1 MCITPSVDEANA
13 IKVGDPE
20 EEDVFMG
27 ALNSK
32 PHLEKVRR
40 YIEYA
45 VEDGG
50 QAREFPVQSSVA
62 MFCAILCKFGGP
74 AWAASDNQL
83 GTP

>member
-1 MCITPSVDEANA
+1 MCITPSVDEAKA

-50 QAREFPVQSSVA
+50 QAREFVSRTKQGGRSIGPLPGFTS
-62 MFCAILCKFGGP
+62 CLWKFREP
-74 AWAASDNQL
+74 EQ
-83 GTP
+83 

>member
-1 MCITPSVDEANA
+1 MNRLVAEAKA

-40 YIEYA
+40 YMDYA

-50 QAREFPVQSSVA
+50 QGRELSAVIVLHYDLIISSTE
-62 MFCAILCKFGGP
+62 ILYI
-74 AWAASDNQL
+74 DNRIL
-83 GTP
+83 

>member
-1 MCITPSVDEANA
+1 MCVTPSVDEANA
-13 IKVGDPE
+13 INVGDPE

-40 YIEYA
+40 YTDYA

-50 QAREFPVQSSVA
+50 QAREFFVQSRVA
-62 MFCAILCKFGGP
+62 RFCYAL
-74 AWAASDNQL
+74 L
-83 GTP
+83 GVS

>member
-1 MCITPSVDEANA
+1 MFVQEGVYDELVNRLVEEARA
-13 IKVGDPE
+13 IRVGDPE

-40 YIEYA
+40 YMDYA

-50 QAREFPVQSSVA
+50 QGRKRPFY
-62 MFCAILCKFGGP
+62 
-74 AWAASDNQL
+74 
-83 GTP
+83 

>member
-1 MCITPSVDEANA
+1 MFVQEGIYDDLVARLVEEAKA

-32 PHLEKVRR
+32 QHLEKVRS
-40 YIEYA
+40 YMGYA

-50 QAREFPVQSSVA
+50 QGRKFSLL
-62 MFCAILCKFGGP
+62 AI
-74 AWAASDNQL
+74 
-83 GTP
+83 